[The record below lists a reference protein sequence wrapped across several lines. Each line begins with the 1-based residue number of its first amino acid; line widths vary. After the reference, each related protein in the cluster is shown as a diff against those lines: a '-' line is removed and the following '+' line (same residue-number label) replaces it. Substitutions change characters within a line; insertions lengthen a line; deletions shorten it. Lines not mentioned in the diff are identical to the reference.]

1 MYNDPA
7 TILVDN
13 QLMALNEHHVYT
25 ADSKAVN
32 SIIDK
37 YIDASGKRFIR
48 NSRNNVYE
56 LLNNN
61 KYKNGKLDI
70 GFKSENQTIDR
81 KSVV

>member
-48 NSRNNVYE
+48 NSRNNVY
-56 LLNNN
+56 
-61 KYKNGKLDI
+61 
-70 GFKSENQTIDR
+70 
-81 KSVV
+81 